1 MRSCPNSTLR
11 SRTKPS
17 LDGKVVCVRMSKKE
31 REGKVR
37 KGGRGEGGGVLERV
51 VQDKWRGFAT
61 NCGSAMGHWL
71 RLCCWQAPA
80 STVRNASDRSRL
92 CQTSSRAIQCWAS
105 ALAATLTGVC
115 KHRAGRN
122 QFALQPLFWDRAY
135 LARDSPLALFT
146 ALPRGRAQSAIHSH
160 PRTPPPD

>member
-1 MRSCPNSTLR
+1 MGRWC
-11 SRTKPS
+11 
-17 LDGKVVCVRMSKKE
+17 VCGCQRKKGKE
-31 REGKVR
+31 RFERALVEKGEVSWKGWCRTSGEALLPTVGRQWVTGCACVAGRRQPVR
-37 KGGRGEGGGVLERV
+37 FETP
-51 VQDKWRGFAT
+51 AT
-61 NCGSAMGHWL
+61 G
-71 RLCCWQAPA
+71 
-80 STVRNASDRSRL
+80 SRL

>member
-1 MRSCPNSTLR
+1 MGRWC
-11 SRTKPS
+11 
-17 LDGKVVCVRMSKKE
+17 VCGCQRKKGKE
-31 REGKVR
+31 RFERALQMSWRRGR
-37 KGGRGEGGGVLERV
+37 CLGKGGAGVERLLLPTV
-51 VQDKWRGFAT
+51 GRQWVTGCACVAGRRQPVRFET
-61 NCGSAMGHWL
+61 
-71 RLCCWQAPA
+71 PA
-80 STVRNASDRSRL
+80 YRSRL
-92 CQTSSRAIQCWAS
+92 CQTSSRAIECWAS